1 MDQRNKWI
9 ANQVRLGWLFLGG
22 GLVVGLMG
30 ILLERQAA
38 PGPFNS
44 RLLTGL
50 GILLLGIGAG
60 YLVRYRAALK
70 DSAAARRLVAEE
82 RDERSLLIRAQA
94 GNRAYW
100 ISAGL
105 FYLGLMWASFAANGS
120 LPALGGD
127 VLWYF
132 LAAGVL
138 LPFGV
143 YLASVLSD
151 ERNR

>member
-1 MDQRNKWI
+1 MDKRTNWI
-9 ANQVRLGWLFLGG
+9 AGRVRLGWLFLGG
-22 GLVVGLMG
+22 GALVGLAG
-30 ILLERQAA
+30 VWLELQAA
-38 PGPFNS
+38 GPSNF

-50 GILLLGIGAG
+50 GILLLGIGVG

-82 RDERSLLIRAQA
+82 RDERSELIRARA

-100 ISAGL
+100 VSAGL
-105 FYLGLMWASFAANGS
+105 VYLGLLWASFAANGR
-120 LPALGGD
+120 LPALDGD
-127 VLWYF
+127 VLWAF
-132 LAAGVL
+132 LAACAL